1 MFDKKIFHELL
12 EKYKKNFNDQWWEDE
27 KYKWEAIKTFQDNW
41 DVDDADFADMLEW
54 SLVGTGNLLIS
65 TNHFPAKVITE
76 LAKWK
81 PEAVRSMFKE
91 LFSEQ
96 ADIYNR
102 INTFKAK
109 SKSLGDEYKIF
120 SGKDKFTSYQDENS
134 ISIYLWLRFPDKY
147 YIYKYGIAAYM
158 AKALCSN
165 YKFTPGDF
173 ENNIRNF
180 YKFYDEL
187 CAELKQD
194 ANLETL
200 LKKKLT
206 NDCYPDPQL
215 RTMTGDFG
223 FYVSKY
229 GEKNTKSY
237 WWLTASPDIW
247 SFGNQS
253 IGDVQFYTLY
263 NKSGNKR
270 RIFKNFLDAK
280 KDDHVIVYEA
290 TPTLKIVGEALVSAE
305 QDGEKIVFK
314 KIKNFTNQID
324 LQTVKSTQALKK
336 MEFLMNPNG
345 SFFKLTQDEYKAIID
360 LTNQNIKPYDFL
372 SEVFLSPAD
381 YDLLTALI
389 RRKKNVI
396 LQGAPG
402 VGKTFASKRL
412 AWAMMGEKD
421 ESRVGFVQFH
431 QSYSYEDFI
440 MGYKPTAGGGFELRR
455 GLFHNFCQK
464 AAADDGRDYFLI
476 IDEINRG
483 NLSKIFGEA
492 LMLIEA
498 DKRGEAITLASGSD
512 GERFSVPAN
521 LFIIGLMN
529 TADRSLAIIDY
540 ALRRRFSFFD
550 MKPAFDSEGFKNRQ
564 KAFDSAKLDNL
575 VELVKSLNAEIA
587 GDESL
592 GQGFCLGHSY
602 FCEDPGTIGD
612 VDGWLRQV
620 VDYDLIPTL
629 GEYWFDKPEN
639 VERWAAALHGAL
651 E

>member
-12 EKYKKNFNDQWWEDE
+12 EKYKNNFNDQWWDDE

-41 DVDDADFADMLEW
+41 DVDAADFADMLER
-54 SLVGTGNLLIS
+54 SLAGTENLLGS
-65 TNHFPAKVITE
+65 QRYLPRKVITE
-76 LAKWK
+76 LANWK
-81 PEAVRSMFKE
+81 NGTEAIRSMFKN
-91 LFSEQ
+91 LFDENQ
-96 ADIYNR
+96 DVYTR
-102 INTFKAK
+102 INEFKIK
-109 SKSLGDEYKIF
+109 SNELTDEYKIF
-120 SGKDKFTSYQDENS
+120 KGKDKFSSYQEEHS
-134 ISIYLWLRFPDKY
+134 ISIYLWLKYPNKY
-147 YIYKYGIAAYM
+147 YIYKYGIIAYM
-158 AKALCSN
+158 TKILISD
-165 YKFTPGDF
+165 YKFFPKAY
-173 ENNIRNF
+173 ESNVNNF

-187 CAELKQD
+187 CAEISQD
-194 ANLETL
+194 AEVVNI
-200 LKKKLT
+200 LKSHLT
-206 NDCYPDPQL
+206 DSCYPDHQL

-223 FYVSKY
+223 YYVSKHV
-229 GEKNTKSY
+229 K
-237 WWLTASPDIW
+237 ASPAQELI
-247 SFGNQS
+247 
-253 IGDVQFYTLY
+253 
-263 NKSGNKR
+263 
-270 RIFKNFLDAK
+270 
-280 KDDHVIVYEA
+280 
-290 TPTLKIVGEALVSAE
+290 PTKPVVS
-305 QDGEKIVFK
+305 
-314 KIKNFTNQID
+314 
-324 LQTVKSTQALKK
+324 
-336 MEFLMNPNG
+336 P
-345 SFFKLTQDEYKAIID
+345 KAA
-360 LTNQNIKPYDFL
+360 FL

-440 MGYKPTAGGGFELRR
+440 MGYKPTAEGGFELGR

-498 DKRGEAITLASGSD
+498 DKRGEAITLASGND
-512 GERFSVPAN
+512 GEKFSVPPN

-564 KAFDSAKLDNL
+564 KAFGSPKLDNL
-575 VELVKSLNAEIA
+575 IELVKSLNTEIA

-612 VDGWLRQV
+612 VDGWLHQV